1 MLGERRSKAAFSAGF
16 PEAVREETRQDSGH
30 LPEEIMETEAS
41 LDGLDG
47 GEETEENLQNDSLS
61 EQTCEGQ
68 MHGKEDIWS
77 EEEDIEDP
85 LRTQKTG
92 GRSLRTHDLFF
103 ASEDEGRDFQSVLQ
117 EIQAYLSKEY
127 SNLVT
132 GDGNEEIKAQI
143 RRFAGKYIQDNR
155 IQVPGKTTDE
165 LIDAIYS
172 EMAEFGFLTKYIYG
186 EGIEEIDVNAWDDVE
201 VQYSGGVTEKL
212 KEHFESPEHAINV
225 IRRMLHVSGMVLDD
239 ASPSVLG
246 HLSKNIRIAVL
257 KTPLV
262 DEDVGV
268 AASIRIVNPQ
278 SMKKQDFIKGGT
290 ATSQML
296 DFLSECIRYGI
307 SVCVAGATS
316 SGKTT
321 LLGWLLTTIPDG
333 KRIYSIENGSRELA
347 LVRRKDGRVV
357 NSVIHTLT
365 RDSENERQRI
375 DQIALLDIALRFN
388 PDIIAVGEMRGPEA
402 NAAQEAARVGVAVLT
417 TIHSSSSE
425 GTYRRMV
432 SLCKRAVDTP
442 DDTLMGYVT
451 EAYPI
456 VVYCR
461 QLENKQRRITNIS
474 ECEILPDGSRRLHK
488 LYEYNITE
496 NRLEGDRF
504 IIEGHHQKC
513 EELSESLQRRFIEN
527 GMSRSELEQFIQR
540 KEASA

>member
-77 EEEDIEDP
+77 EEEDIEAP
-85 LRTQKTG
+85 LCTQKTG

-278 SMKKQDFIKGGT
+278 LRSIGNGSNGNITHYQNTILTIFGSMRQQQHSTGNAGNARSSLDNLQSRTKHIAGSIACTCQLTVGIAVLDNQTAQIKRVGYQLTGFFNSH
-290 ATSQML
+290 AF
-296 DFLSECIRYGI
+296 FLTQLEQQLCILF
-307 SVCVAGATS
+307 
-316 SGKTT
+316 
-321 LLGWLLTTIPDG
+321 LLGI
-333 KRIYSIENGSRELA
+333 
-347 LVRRKDGRVV
+347 VF
-357 NSVIHTLT
+357 
-365 RDSENERQRI
+365 RI
-375 DQIALLDIALRFN
+375 DNGCLGNVTKSPLRCTSVDFSRIAQKNQVCNTICQNLIGSFQSAFFRTFRKNNAL
-388 PDIIAVGEMRGPEA
+388 
-402 NAAQEAARVGVAVLT
+402 
-417 TIHSSSSE
+417 TI
-425 GTYRRMV
+425 GFR
-432 SLCKRAVDTP
+432 
-442 DDTLMGYVT
+442 TL
-451 EAYPI
+451 
-456 VVYCR
+456 
-461 QLENKQRRITNIS
+461 
-474 ECEILPDGSRRLHK
+474 
-488 LYEYNITE
+488 
-496 NRLEGDRF
+496 
-504 IIEGHHQKC
+504 
-513 EELSESLQRRFIEN
+513 
-527 GMSRSELEQFIQR
+527 
-540 KEASA
+540 